1 MVKGECKTNSRKL
14 HYGLILDR
22 VGLLNDMSFVMKDGS
37 LYPVTTLQLKLAQI
51 NGMVKRKILIIDGR
65 LIVKNDLNIDSPIIP
80 EQCLDILPTIYTI
93 YPKYSN

>member
-51 NGMVKRKILIIDGR
+51 NGMVKRKMLVKHNLPGPWSGATWREIPHPSWWDGWEVVDWNS
-65 LIVKNDLNIDSPIIP
+65 L
-80 EQCLDILPTIYTI
+80 
-93 YPKYSN
+93 